1 MECRNYRMKEKSE
14 RLKRTKMTRYL
25 FVQCSQSVHRPS
37 LYIFSGSQ
45 APYTHANGHMPS
57 PGSPR
62 PVTIKQA
69 KRFLR
74 FRLHVLASARLFA
87 MASAATDISDEQI
100 LPSHPP
106 IASWGR
112 LVQCRRRRAA
122 PPPPPLAD
130 RVEPGKHASFLVSYY
145 WQRDEQKVRGGS
157 RRIRMVGGIFLPDGS
172 TAFSVPAARPVLFL
186 LNFAT

>member
-1 MECRNYRMKEKSE
+1 VYACVCEPLRLYYVSQKKTRIEVYLCSVLAFHNTRKIYDLGSFLIYEIFINSIMKEKSE
-14 RLKRTKMTRYL
+14 GLKRSKMTRYL

-37 LYIFSGSQ
+37 LYVFSGSQ

-106 IASWGR
+106 IAS
-112 LVQCRRRRAA
+112 
-122 PPPPPLAD
+122 
-130 RVEPGKHASFLVSYY
+130 
-145 WQRDEQKVRGGS
+145 
-157 RRIRMVGGIFLPDGS
+157 
-172 TAFSVPAARPVLFL
+172 
-186 LNFAT
+186 